1 MVILTTVVPASTF
14 LHLLGISKGNQKS
27 NYFQRVIHFMELTF
41 NNLKKCAKGWTRENR
56 FFSVSE
62 LGGAADAITSQ

>member
-1 MVILTTVVPASTF
+1 MKLQEVTIP
-14 LHLLGISKGNQKS
+14 I
-27 NYFQRVIHFMELTF
+27 M
-41 NNLKKCAKGWTRENR
+41 NLKKCAKGWTRENR